1 MRLCGVCQRDYPDS
15 VTVCPEDGSP
25 LSASELVSGSVIRGK
40 YKILNRLGQGG
51 MATVYRAVHVA
62 FNEERAI
69 KVVNDRFNGNPELT
83 QRFRTEAIV
92 TRKLRHP
99 NAVFLEDLDVM
110 EDGRPFMVMEFV
122 DGPMLRQAISNE
134 APLPP
139 LRAIRIARQ
148 AASALAAAHS
158 VGITHRDIKPENIL
172 LVHGLEG
179 ETAKVLDFGIAKV
192 QSELLGSMEIN
203 ATSPGVVIGTPAYMA
218 PEQADPKPGVLTDG
232 RADIYSL
239 GIVLYEMLTGS
250 LPFESDTPLGMLV
263 HQIQS
268 TPKDVDRALPRLS
281 RYPELC
287 GTVMRC
293 LRKDPN
299 DRFQGAAQLVE
310 ALARAE
316 AEAAS
321 VPQPSYMTP
330 RISTSASDQAAF
342 KTLAVPPAPGLGTDS
357 LADSQVTPPDRKLEI
372 AHVLFLDVVG
382 YSRLPLSAQ
391 ATVLHQLQQI
401 VTSTPDYKSAACND
415 LIALPTG
422 DGMALSFFTN
432 PEAPLR
438 SALHIAALLRSNPAI
453 QVRMGLHSGPV
464 YRVRDIKDN
473 INVAGGG
480 INLAQRV
487 MDCGDAGHILASG
500 TIADLLTQSQ
510 DWDSCMHEVGI
521 AEVKHGVK
529 IRIVN
534 VHTPEAG
541 NPAVPEKL
549 LAKARATGGSGAGS
563 VAVLTPPPVQEP
575 KPDLQSGPIALTPA
589 IVDQAARLLATFIG
603 PIAKVIVK
611 RAAVNCS
618 TVKELYTTLAQEI
631 DSPAERQRF
640 LNSRPRNI

>member
-1 MRLCGVCQRDYPDS
+1 MKLCGVCHRDYPDS
-15 VTVCPEDGSP
+15 VTICPEDGSP
-25 LSASELVSGSVIRGK
+25 LYASELASGSLIRGK

-51 MATVYRAVHVA
+51 MATVYRAIHVA

-69 KVVNDRFNGNPELT
+69 KVVNDRFNGNPELA

-122 DGPMLRQAISNE
+122 DGPMLRHAISNE

-139 LRAIRIARQ
+139 LRAIRIAKQ
-148 AASALAAAHS
+148 AAAALAAAHS

-172 LVHGLEG
+172 LVQDREG

-192 QSELLGSMEIN
+192 QSEILGSMEVN

-218 PEQADPKPGVLTDG
+218 PEQADPKPGVAIDG

-263 HQIQS
+263 HQIQT
-268 TPKDVDRALPRLS
+268 TPKDVDRALPRLA

-293 LRKDPN
+293 LRKKPE
-299 DRFQGAAQLVE
+299 DRFAGATQLVD
-310 ALARAE
+310 ALSRAE
-316 AEAAS
+316 AEAIS
-321 VPQPSYMTP
+321 VPPPSYLTP
-330 RISTSASDQAAF
+330 RATTPPTDQAL
-342 KTLAVPPAPGLGTDS
+342 KTLAVHPAPGMSTDS
-357 LADSQVTPPDRKLEI
+357 PAESTITPPDRKLEI

-382 YSRLPLSAQ
+382 YSRLSLSTQ
-391 ATVLHQLQQI
+391 ASVLQQLQQI
-401 VTSTPDYKSAACND
+401 VTSTPEYKSAAGND

-438 SALHIAALLRSNPAI
+438 CALHIGGLLRSNPAV

-500 TIADLLTQSQ
+500 TIADLITQSQ

-549 LAKARATGGSGAGS
+549 LAKARAAGNTGASS
-563 VAVLTPPPVQEP
+563 VAVLTPPPVQEA
-575 KPDLQSGPIALTPA
+575 KTDLQSGPIALTPA

-618 TVKELYTTLAQEI
+618 TVKELYTALAQEI

-640 LNSRPRNI
+640 LNSRPRNV